1 MARKSP
7 SMSGH
12 HLRLH
17 EILDY
22 HETSL
27 MSLRAWYQAILVG
40 NWLPTKWSQMTV
52 SQLIQDRDKNVQE
65 LNQSVSLTL
74 AAMEASFRID
84 YHQRV
89 SRRKPKHELTT
100 AFRKL
105 AGEKDRVSLEED
117 ILELWKQHYPDDA
130 QILSEFN
137 GALKYRH
144 WLAHGRYWV
153 PKLGKKYDYYSLSI
167 LAERIYVNLPLVS

>member
-1 MARKSP
+1 
-7 SMSGH
+7 
-12 HLRLH
+12 
-17 EILDY
+17 
-22 HETSL
+22 
-27 MSLRAWYQAILVG
+27 MSLRAWYQAILTG
-40 NWLPTKWSQMTV
+40 NLLPTKFSQMTV
-52 SQLIQDRDKNVQE
+52 SQLTQDRDNNLQE
-65 LNQSVSLTL
+65 LNQSVSLTLL

-89 SRRKPKHELTT
+89 SRRKPKHELTA

-105 AGEKDRVSLEED
+105 VVEKDRVSLEED
-117 ILELWKQHYPDDA
+117 ILELWKQHYPFYT
-130 QILSEFN
+130 QIISEFN
-137 GALKYRH
+137 GALKYHH